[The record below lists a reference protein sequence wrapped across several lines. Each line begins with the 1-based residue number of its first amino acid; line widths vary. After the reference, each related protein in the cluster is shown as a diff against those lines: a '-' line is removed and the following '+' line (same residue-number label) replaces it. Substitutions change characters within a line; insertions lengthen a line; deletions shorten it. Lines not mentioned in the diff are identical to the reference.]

1 MDFYEELQKRVDA
14 EASDKDEYLEL
25 AKIAPTEKAKKDSY
39 RYFGRRKKNA

>member
-25 AKIAPTEKAKKDSY
+25 AKIAPTEKAKKILTDISAEE
-39 RYFGRRKKNA
+39 KNA